1 MAQRVV
7 KTTYLLGL
15 LFLVSALVYFFAS
28 NWPELGRLT
37 KVGIGAGFMILFYGL
52 SATVFR
58 HHFFSKWLLIFGAIT
73 FGICVALIGQV
84 YNSHADSF
92 LLFFIWFIPTAIL
105 AWLTRDRFLSI
116 FSFGLLQLTFWF
128 YYFPSSYQI
137 ERGEW
142 QSFFILLLFAVINGM
157 IALLGRSSIL
167 SVLSYFAMHS
177 WLFVVFFEGISTD
190 QFHFWSY
197 AYAVI
202 LVLFLMYV
210 KKQPY
215 FICTVL
221 FTGMFWIVQYSRF
234 VERHF
239 GGNWYIFGF
248 VLAAII
254 VYIGIYVLR
263 WMKRRSN
270 GKVEKVSLVA
280 FQIIV
285 TGVASVIVIGSI
297 MQLLSFWFD
306 VFSPYWLFSISVF
319 LFVVP
324 GLLWKRWNDVVR
336 YTLLAIG
343 YMLGAFSVSVT
354 EISFIVISV
363 YIAGL
368 FIVSWRMPAGVRTM
382 TNIAVSLYAAMMM
395 LDEWSDIRFTLF
407 AVFVFYGIIYW
418 VTKHTYE
425 RLVFLIFSFTSFLL
439 LTSADLVEMDWMYVV
454 WNVLFL
460 CFVAFVLFFRTN
472 EKEQS
477 IAWLY
482 TFLFLILKYYEWVWS
497 LLHKSMTLAIVGICL
512 LIVASVVQKRKAI
525 SFSVREQKWL
535 LLLVVITLQVV
546 FIAYVTFDKERHIR
560 HGEQIKLQLEPIDPR
575 SLIQGDYVRLQY
587 DISTIEGIDEWGKV
601 QVILRKDDTGVHR
614 FVGIY
619 SVNGK
624 KRNGDMYQE
633 GDVLVNGNIYGDTI
647 IYGIETYF
655 VPEKTGGD
663 IQQRARF
670 AYVRVSKTGDA
681 LLEKIVEQ

>member
-105 AWLTRDRFLSI
+105 AWLTRGRFLSI

-142 QSFFILLLFAVINGM
+142 PSFFILLLFAVINGM
-157 IALLGRSSIL
+157 VALLGRSSIL

-177 WLFVVFFEGISTD
+177 WLFVVFVQGISMD
-190 QFHFWSY
+190 QFHFWPY
-197 AYAVI
+197 VHAFMF
-202 LVLFLMYV
+202 VLFLIYV

-221 FTGMFWIVQYSRF
+221 FTGMFWVVQYFRF

-239 GGNWYIFGF
+239 GGNWYIFGL
-248 VLAAII
+248 VLAVII

-263 WMKRRSN
+263 WMKKRSN
-270 GKVEKVSLVA
+270 GKVEKVFLVA
-280 FQIIV
+280 FQTIV
-285 TGVASVIVIGSI
+285 TGVASVIAIGSI

-343 YMLGAFSVSVT
+343 YMLGAFSVT

-368 FIVSWRMPAGVRTM
+368 FIVSWRMPAAVRTM
-382 TNIAVSLYAAMMM
+382 TNIAVSLYFAMMM
-395 LDEWSDIRFTLF
+395 LDEWSDIRYTLF

-425 RLVFLIFSFTSFLL
+425 RLVFLASSFATLLL
-439 LTSADLVEMDWMYVV
+439 LTSADLVEMDWTYVV
-454 WNVLFL
+454 WNILFL

-482 TFLFLILKYYEWVWS
+482 TFLFLILKYYEWVWN

-512 LIVASVVQKRKAI
+512 LIVASIVQKRKAI
-525 SFSVREQKWL
+525 SFSVTKQKWL
-535 LLLVVITLQVV
+535 PLFVVMILQGA
-546 FIAYVTFDKERHIR
+546 FIIYVTFDKEQHLQY
-560 HGEQIKLQLEPIDPR
+560 GQQIKLQLEPIDPR
-575 SLIQGDYVRLQY
+575 SLIQGDYIRLQY
-587 DISTIEGIDEWGKV
+587 EISTIEGMNELGKV
-601 QVILRKDDTGVHR
+601 QVILRKDEAGIHR
-614 FVGIY
+614 LVGIY
-619 SVNGK
+619 SLNGK

-681 LLEKIVEQ
+681 LLEKVSEQ

>member
-15 LFLVSALVYFFAS
+15 LFFVAALVYFFAS

-37 KVGIGAGFMILFYGL
+37 KVSIGIGFMVLFYAT

-58 HHFFSKWLLIFGAIT
+58 RHFLSKWLFIFGAIT

-92 LLFFIWFIPTAIL
+92 LLFFIWFIPTAVL
-105 AWLTRDRFLSI
+105 AWFTRYRFLSV

-142 QSFFILLLFAVINGM
+142 TSFFLLLLFAVVNG
-157 IALLGRSSIL
+157 IISFLGRPSIVSNL
-167 SVLSYFAMHS
+167 AYIAMHG
-177 WLFVVFFEGISTD
+177 WLFVIFVQGISTD

-221 FTGMFWIVQYSRF
+221 FTGMFWVVQYFRF

-239 GGNWYIFGF
+239 SGNWYIFGL
-248 VLAAII
+248 VLAAVI
-254 VYIGIYVLR
+254 VYIGIYALR
-263 WMKRRSN
+263 WMKKRSN
-270 GKVEKVSLVA
+270 GKVEKVFLVA

-285 TGVASVIVIGSI
+285 TGVASVIAIGSI

-319 LFVVP
+319 LFVIP

-343 YMLGAFSVSVT
+343 YILGAFSVT
-354 EISFIVISV
+354 EVSFIVISV
-363 YIAGL
+363 YIAIL
-368 FIVSWRMPAGVRTM
+368 FIVSWRMSAGVRAM
-382 TNIAVSLYAAMMM
+382 TNMAVSLYFAMMM
-395 LDEWSDIRFTLF
+395 IDEWSDIRFTLF
-407 AVFVFYGIIYW
+407 TVFVFYGIIYW
-418 VTKHTYE
+418 MTKHTYE
-425 RLVFLIFSFTSFLL
+425 RLVFLVFSFATLLL
-439 LTSADLVEMDWMYVV
+439 LTSADLVVVDWAYVV
-454 WNVLFL
+454 WNILFL
-460 CFVAFVLFFRTN
+460 GFVALVLFFRTN
-472 EKEQS
+472 EREQWV
-477 IAWLY
+477 AWAY
-482 TFLFLILKYYEWVWS
+482 TCLFLALKYYEWVWD
-497 LLHKSMTLAIVGICL
+497 LLHKSITLAIVGVCL
-512 LIVASVVQKRKAI
+512 FILAAFVQQRKAI
-525 SFSVREQKWL
+525 SFSVTKQKWL
-535 LLLVVITLQVV
+535 PLFVVMILQFA
-546 FIAYVTFDKERHIR
+546 FIVYVTFDKEQHIQY
-560 HGEQIKLQLEPIDPR
+560 GQQIKLQLEPIDPR

-587 DISTIEGIDEWGKV
+587 EISTIEGINEWGKV
-601 QVILRKDDTGVHR
+601 QVVLRKDETGIHR
-614 FVGIY
+614 LVGIY
-619 SVNGK
+619 SLNGK
-624 KRNGDMYQE
+624 KRNSDVYQE
-633 GDVLVNGNIYGDTI
+633 GDVLVNGHIYGNTI

-655 VPEKTGGD
+655 VPEKTGGE
-663 IQQRARF
+663 IQLHARF

-681 LLEKIVEQ
+681 LLEKVSER